1 MKTLQSIS
9 ALFIVLLL
17 AMSGNTTPISIA
29 HGSLDLE
36 HMKISTT
43 LEDAPGIS
51 AGGSSFYCDL
61 KGKDKYFT
69 SGDYLKIFHKYLY
82 LYNPPGISGGC
93 GGYFTESMEK
103 SDGKIDRYIKKG
115 VINCIFSK
123 PFCGNLQIHGFHRP
137 FCGENSSASVP
148 EPGLIGLL
156 ISGITAV
163 FATGVIRKKKGAL

>member
-69 SGDYLKIFHKYLY
+69 SGDYLKIFHKGSADTKGEYKKNFRPRL
-82 LYNPPGISGGC
+82 LKLDIP
-93 GGYFTESMEK
+93 EK
-103 SDGKIDRYIKKG
+103 
-115 VINCIFSK
+115 
-123 PFCGNLQIHGFHRP
+123 
-137 FCGENSSASVP
+137 
-148 EPGLIGLL
+148 
-156 ISGITAV
+156 
-163 FATGVIRKKKGAL
+163 VIRDYWRFLDEFSTWMVNTPVEQAVIQNVKQ